1 MIELIFILAAAVVVI
16 FLMSYASKKSR
27 GLDKQY
33 YSSRWLKIE
42 ETFYLGD
49 SGMRL
54 AVIDGDKLVD
64 HALRK
69 SRVAGETMGERLKNV
84 NYLKNIDNLWAAHKL
99 RNRLVHEPD
108 TKPKKKDMRN
118 ALSAYRK
125 TLKELGAL

>member
-1 MIELIFILAAAVVVI
+1 MIELIMILATAVILVVLI
-16 FLMSYASKKSR
+16 SYVSKNSH
-27 GLDKQY
+27 GLDKKY
-33 YSSRWLKIE
+33 YSSHWMKVE
-42 ETFYLGD
+42 ETFAMSE

-64 HALRK
+64 HALKK

-108 TKPKKKDMRN
+108 MKPKKNEMKN
-118 ALSAYRK
+118 ALVAFRK
-125 TLKELGAL
+125 TLRELGAL

>member
-1 MIELIFILAAAVVVI
+1 MMELLLIFAAAVVLI
-16 FLMSYASKKSR
+16 FLMSYVSRNSR

-33 YSSRWLKIE
+33 YSARWGKVE
-42 ETFYLGD
+42 ETFALGE

-64 HALRK
+64 HALKK
-69 SRVAGETMGERLKNV
+69 SRVAGETMGDRLKNV
-84 NYLKNIDNLWAAHKL
+84 NYLKNIDNLWTAHKL
-99 RNRLVHEPD
+99 RNKLVHAPD
-108 TKPKKKDMRN
+108 SKPKKNEMKN